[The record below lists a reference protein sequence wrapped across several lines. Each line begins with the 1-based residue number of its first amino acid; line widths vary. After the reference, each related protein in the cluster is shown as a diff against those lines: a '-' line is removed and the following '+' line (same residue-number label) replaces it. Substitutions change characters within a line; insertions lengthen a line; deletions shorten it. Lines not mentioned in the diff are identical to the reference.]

1 MNNTPGTKKIFIFLI
16 CILLL
21 TVLFSTSLI
30 ASGKQLHTAINFK
43 LKDLNHRELSLK
55 DFRGKIVI
63 LLLGELY
70 QQNTLKAI
78 QDLNKIVSGKRLF
91 RKSVEIL
98 IIISEQNKSDKYIN
112 IMKDLN
118 LSYPVLIDSN
128 RNAYAQF
135 EVKAIPTTI
144 IFNKKGEIAARIPSY
159 TIVFYDQVEAQLSYL
174 LGKINLNELQN
185 VMNSKNVTAEIDE
198 KLERTLS
205 LANNLYRRGF
215 YDSAMD
221 YYEEILTMS
230 PDLIDGHLG
239 RGNIFLKR
247 NKMDMAK
254 SEFQTVLK
262 LNPDNPAALKGMA
275 QINLFKG
282 NISTAEK
289 LLNKVI
295 SANYIDDDLYYILGQ
310 VYEKQGKL
318 QEALNAYKKN
328 CENLLRKKRIK

>member
-1 MNNTPGTKKIFIFLI
+1 MNNTPGTKKIFILLI
-16 CILLL
+16 YIILL
-21 TVLFSTSLI
+21 TVLTSTSSI
-30 ASGKQLHTAINFK
+30 GSDKQLHTAINFK

-78 QDLNKIVSGKRLF
+78 QDLNKIVSEKRLF

-98 IIISEQNKSDKYIN
+98 IIISEQNKSDKHIN

-118 LSYPVLIDSN
+118 LSYPVLIDNN

-144 IFNKKGEIAARIPSY
+144 ILNKKGEIAIRIPSY
-159 TIVFYDQVEAQLSYL
+159 TIAFYDQVEAQLSYL

-185 VMNSKNVTAEIDE
+185 VMNSKNETAEIDE
-198 KLERTLS
+198 TLERTLS

-221 YYEEILTMS
+221 NYEKILTMS
-230 PDLIDGHLG
+230 PDLADAHLG
-239 RGNIFLKR
+239 RGTIFLKR
-247 NKMDMAK
+247 NKIDMAK

-262 LNPDNPAALKGMA
+262 LTPDNPAALKGMA
-275 QINLFKG
+275 QVNLFEG
-282 NISTAEK
+282 SIPTAEK

-318 QEALNAYKKN
+318 QEALNAYKIN
-328 CENLLRKKRIK
+328 CENLLHKKRYK

>member
-1 MNNTPGTKKIFIFLI
+1 MN
-16 CILLL
+16 
-21 TVLFSTSLI
+21 
-30 ASGKQLHTAINFK
+30 
-43 LKDLNHRELSLK
+43 
-55 DFRGKIVI
+55 
-63 LLLGELY
+63 
-70 QQNTLKAI
+70 
-78 QDLNKIVSGKRLF
+78 
-91 RKSVEIL
+91 
-98 IIISEQNKSDKYIN
+98 
-112 IMKDLN
+112 DLN
-118 LSYPVLIDSN
+118 LSYPVLIDNN

-144 IFNKKGEIAARIPSY
+144 ILNKKGEIAARIPSY
-159 TIVFYDQVEAQLSYL
+159 TIAFYDQVEAQLSYL

-185 VMNSKNVTAEIDE
+185 VMNSKNETAEIDE

-221 YYEEILTMS
+221 YYEETLTMS
-230 PDLIDGHLG
+230 PDLTDAHLG
-239 RGNIFLKR
+239 RGTILLKR
-247 NKMDMAK
+247 NKIDMAK

-262 LNPDNPAALKGMA
+262 LTPDNPAALKGMA

-282 NISTAEK
+282 SIATAEE

-295 SANYIDDDLYYILGQ
+295 SANYIDEDLYYILGQ

-328 CENLLRKKRIK
+328 CENLLRKKRFK

>member
-1 MNNTPGTKKIFIFLI
+1 MNNTAGTQKKFILVI

-21 TVLFSTSLI
+21 SVLTSTSSI
-30 ASGKQLHTAINFK
+30 ALDKQLNNAINFK
-43 LKDLNHRELSLK
+43 LKDLNQRELSLK

-78 QDLNKIVSGKRLF
+78 QDINKIVSEKRLF
-91 RKSVEIL
+91 QKSVETL

-112 IMKDLN
+112 LMNDLN
-118 LSYPVLIDSN
+118 LLYPVLIDNN

-144 IFNKKGEIAARIPSY
+144 ILNKKGEIATRIPSY
-159 TIVFYDQVEAQLSYL
+159 TIAFYDQIEAQLSYL
-174 LGKINLNELQN
+174 LGKINTNELQN
-185 VMNSKNVTAEIDE
+185 VMTSKNETAEIDE

-221 YYEEILTMS
+221 YYEKILKMS
-230 PDLIDGHLG
+230 PDLTDAHLG
-239 RGNIFLKR
+239 TGNILLKR
-247 NKMDMAK
+247 TKIDMAK
-254 SEFQTVLK
+254 FEFQTVLK
-262 LNPDNPAALKGMA
+262 LTPDNPAALKGMA
-275 QINLFKG
+275 QVNFFSG
-282 NISTAEK
+282 STAAAEE

-318 QEALNAYKKN
+318 QAALNAYKIN
-328 CENLLRKKRIK
+328 CEHLLGKKRFK

>member
-1 MNNTPGTKKIFIFLI
+1 MNNTPGTKKIFILLI
-16 CILLL
+16 YIILL
-21 TVLFSTSLI
+21 TVLTSTSSI
-30 ASGKQLHTAINFK
+30 GSDKQLHTAINFK

-78 QDLNKIVSGKRLF
+78 QDLNKIISEKRLF

-118 LSYPVLIDSN
+118 LSYPVLIDNN

-144 IFNKKGEIAARIPSY
+144 ILNKKGEIATRIPSY
-159 TIVFYDQVEAQLSYL
+159 TIAFYDQVEAQLSYL

-185 VMNSKNVTAEIDE
+185 VMNSKNETAEIDE

-239 RGNIFLKR
+239 RGTILLKR
-247 NKMDMAK
+247 NKMDQAK
-254 SEFQTVLK
+254 SEFQTILK
-262 LNPDNPAALKGMA
+262 LNPDNHAALKGMA
-275 QINLFKG
+275 QINLLKG
-282 NISTAEK
+282 NISTAEE

-295 SANYIDDDLYYILGQ
+295 SANYIDEDLYYILGQ

-318 QEALNAYKKN
+318 QEALNAYKIN
-328 CENLLRKKRIK
+328 CENLLHKKRYK

>member
-1 MNNTPGTKKIFIFLI
+1 MNTTPGTKKTFILVIFILI
-16 CILLL
+16 L
-21 TVLFSTSLI
+21 TVLTSTPSI
-30 ASGKQLHTAINFK
+30 ASDKQLHTAVNFK

-63 LLLGELY
+63 LVLGELY

-78 QDLNKIVSGKRLF
+78 QDLDKIISKKRLF

-98 IIISEQNKSDKYIN
+98 IIISEQKKSEKY
-112 IMKDLN
+112 LN
-118 LSYPVLIDSN
+118 LMSDFSLSYPVLIDNN

-144 IFNKKGEIAARIPSY
+144 ILNKKGEIAARIPSY
-159 TIVFYDQVEAQLSYL
+159 TIAFYDQVEAQLSYL

-185 VMNSKNVTAEIDE
+185 VMNSKNETAEISGNE
-198 KLERTLS
+198 AKLS

-239 RGNIFLKR
+239 RGTILLKR
-247 NKMDMAK
+247 NKMEMAK

-275 QINLFKG
+275 QINLLKG
-282 NISTAEK
+282 NISTAEE

-295 SANYIDDDLYYILGQ
+295 AANYIDDDLYYILGQ

-318 QEALNAYKKN
+318 QEALNAYKIN
-328 CENLLRKKRIK
+328 CENLLHKKRYK

>member
-1 MNNTPGTKKIFIFLI
+1 MHNTPGTKKIFILVIFILI
-16 CILLL
+16 L
-21 TVLFSTSLI
+21 TVLTSTPSI
-30 ASGKQLHTAINFK
+30 ASDKQLHTAVNFK

-63 LLLGELY
+63 LVLGELY

-78 QDLNKIVSGKRLF
+78 QDLDKIISKKRLF

-112 IMKDLN
+112 IMNDLN
-118 LSYPVLIDSN
+118 LSYPVLIDNN

-144 IFNKKGEIAARIPSY
+144 ILNKKGEIAARIPSY
-159 TIVFYDQVEAQLSYL
+159 TIAFYDQVEAQLSYL
-174 LGKINLNELQN
+174 LSKINLNELQN
-185 VMNSKNVTAEIDE
+185 VMNSKNETAEISGNE
-198 KLERTLS
+198 AKLS

-221 YYEEILTMS
+221 YYDKILTMS
-230 PDLIDGHLG
+230 PDLTEAYLG
-239 RGNIFLKR
+239 RGTIFLKR
-247 NKMDMAK
+247 KKIDMAK
-254 SEFQTVLK
+254 SEFKTI
-262 LNPDNPAALKGMA
+262 LNLTPDNPAALKGMA
-275 QINLFKG
+275 QVNLFKG
-282 NISTAEK
+282 NIATAEE

-295 SANYIDDDLYYILGQ
+295 SDNYIDDDLYYILGQ

-318 QEALNAYKKN
+318 QEALNAYKRN
-328 CENLLRKKRIK
+328 CEHLLRKKRFK

>member
-1 MNNTPGTKKIFIFLI
+1 MNNTPGTKKIFILLI
-16 CILLL
+16 YIILL
-21 TVLFSTSLI
+21 TVLTSTSSI
-30 ASGKQLHTAINFK
+30 GSDKQLHTAINFK
-43 LKDLNHRELSLK
+43 LKDLNHREVSLK

-78 QDLNKIVSGKRLF
+78 QDLNKIVSEKRLF

-112 IMKDLN
+112 IMNDLN
-118 LSYPVLIDSN
+118 LSYPVLIDNN

-144 IFNKKGEIAARIPSY
+144 ILNKKGEIATRIPSY
-159 TIVFYDQVEAQLSYL
+159 TIAFYDQVEAQLSYL

-185 VMNSKNVTAEIDE
+185 VMNSKNETAEIDE

-239 RGNIFLKR
+239 RGTILLKR
-247 NKMDMAK
+247 NKMDKAK
-254 SEFQTVLK
+254 SEFQTILK

-275 QINLFKG
+275 QINLLKG
-282 NISTAEK
+282 NISTAEE

-295 SANYIDDDLYYILGQ
+295 AANYIDDDLYYILGQ

-318 QEALNAYKKN
+318 QEALNAYKIN
-328 CENLLRKKRIK
+328 CENLLHKKRYK